1 MWRIGKHASREGDLR
16 GRRRCLANADCRDVV
31 AAAVFDALNFYRTS
45 RGVMRQGAALS
56 ASSAI
61 GDGSEAIRGAG
72 NIGKLLRAEHGQ
84 GFGRAF

>member
-1 MWRIGKHASREGDLR
+1 
-16 GRRRCLANADCRDVV
+16 VV

-45 RGVMRQGAALS
+45 RGVMRQGKVSRGSA

-61 GDGSEAIRGAG
+61 GDSSEAIRGAG

-84 GFGRAF
+84 GLGRPF